1 MHKYYTSRLHNY
13 RQRRLRHQWF
23 YLVMLMI
30 ALAIIGIAAIGDT
43 TFAQQSPL
51 VYGVRVTAREIVL
64 ESLNL
69 TNDQLQDPSV
79 QTGIT
84 LEAKEQLS
92 GFTLLADGA
101 FALATAPTTAS
112 ISGGVNLSRLIF
124 FVTSLQL
131 QPVAVFPELPGLA
144 KNNTV
149 ESLLATQDGKLLS
162 IVSLNQGTP
171 PFTLATIDR
180 NNGQVSSIPI
190 TLPQERRF
198 SNLTQCPD
206 GTIYVTSLGR
216 SESTSLVQL
225 DPQQGQLLSLQQ
237 LNFNNRP
244 LSNDLASL
252 ACSPSNQLYALGNPS
267 FQGTNSLF
275 TVDVSTGVMSLVRPF
290 AVDKITFKLDL
301 GQTTQS
307 VFTTQVPN
315 FEPNDGIPYE
325 LGMKFQSAKPGQIT
339 AIRYWKV
346 ANETGTHVGKLWTEN
361 GTLLASV
368 PFSHETESGWQQA
381 VSTPLNI
388 EAKTIYVVSVNANS
402 SFGDTYDE
410 LATLIVNSDLSSVA
424 DGNNGL
430 YGSPDSFP
438 TNSYRNSNY
447 FRDIV
452 FTATANSEAINFISG
467 N

>member
-1 MHKYYTSRLHNY
+1 MHKYYTSRLHSY
-13 RQRRLRHQWF
+13 RQRRLRHQRF
-23 YLVMLMI
+23 YLVILAI
-30 ALAIIGIAAIGDT
+30 TLAIIGIAAIGDT
-43 TFAQQSPL
+43 TLAQQSPL
-51 VYGVRVTAREIVL
+51 VYGVRATNREIVL

-69 TNDQLQDPSV
+69 TNDQLQDSSA

-84 LEAKEQLS
+84 LEANERLS
-92 GFTLLADGA
+92 GFTLLADGT
-101 FALATAPTTAS
+101 FALATAPTTAA
-112 ISGGVNLSRLIF
+112 ISGGINLSRLIF
-124 FVTSLQL
+124 FVASPQL

-144 KNNTV
+144 KNNTI
-149 ESLLATQDGKLLS
+149 ESLLATRDGKLLS
-162 IVSLNQGTP
+162 IVSLNQGIP

-180 NNGQVSSIPI
+180 NNGQVSSIPV
-190 TLPQERRF
+190 TLPQDRRF

-225 DPQQGQLLSLQQ
+225 EPQQGQLISVQQ

-252 ACSPSNQLYALGNPS
+252 ACSPSNQLYALGDPIS
-267 FQGTNSLF
+267 QGTNSLF
-275 TVDVSTGVMSLVRPF
+275 TVNVSTGVMSLVKPF
-290 AVDKITFKLDL
+290 AVDRITFKLDL
-301 GQTTQS
+301 DQATQS
-307 VFTTQVPN
+307 VFTTQAPN
-315 FEPNDGIPYE
+315 FEANDGIPYE

-339 AIRYWKV
+339 AICYWKV
-346 ANETGTHVGKLWTEN
+346 ASETGTHVGKLWTEN

-368 PFSHETESGWQQA
+368 PFSDETESGWQQA

-388 EAKTIYVVSVNANS
+388 EANTTYVVSVNANS

-410 LATLIVNSDLSSVA
+410 LATPIVNLDLSSVA
-424 DGNNGL
+424 DGNNGVYSSL
-430 YGSPDSFP
+430 DSFP

-447 FRDIV
+447 FRDIL
-452 FTATANSEAINFISG
+452 FTPTANPEVINLISG

>member
-1 MHKYYTSRLHNY
+1 MYKYYTSCLHYY
-13 RQRRLRHQWF
+13 RQRRLRHQRF
-23 YLVMLMI
+23 YLVMLAI
-30 ALAIIGIAAIGDT
+30 ALTIIGIAVIGDT
-43 TFAQQSPL
+43 TLAQQSPL
-51 VYGVRVTAREIVL
+51 VYGVRATNREIVL

-69 TNDQLQDPSV
+69 TNDQLQDSSV

-84 LEAKEQLS
+84 LKANERLS
-92 GFTLLADGA
+92 GFTLLADGT
-101 FALATAPTTAS
+101 FALATAPTTAA
-112 ISGGVNLSRLIF
+112 INGGVNLSRLIF
-124 FVTSLQL
+124 FGASP
-131 QPVAVFPELPGLA
+131 QPQPGAVFLELPGLA

-149 ESLLATQDGKLLS
+149 ESLLATQDGNLLT

-180 NNGQVSSIPI
+180 NNGQVTSIPV
-190 TLPQERRF
+190 TLPQDQRF

-216 SESTSLVQL
+216 SQSTSLVQL
-225 DPQQGQLLSLQQ
+225 EPQQGQLISLQQ
-237 LNFNNRP
+237 LNFNNIP

-252 ACSPSNQLYALGNPS
+252 ACSPSNQLYALADPL
-267 FQGTNSLF
+267 FQRTNSLF
-275 TVDVSTGVMSLVRPF
+275 TVDVNTGVMSVVKPF

-301 GQTTQS
+301 GQVSQSVITTQ
-307 VFTTQVPN
+307 TPN
-315 FEPNDGIPYE
+315 LEVNDGIPYE

-346 ANETGTHVGKLWTEN
+346 ASEAGTHVGKLWTEN

-368 PFSHETESGWQQA
+368 PFSDETESGWQQA
-381 VSTPLNI
+381 ALIPALNI
-388 EAKTIYVVSVNANS
+388 EANTTYVVSVNANS
-402 SFGDTYDE
+402 TYGDTYDE
-410 LATLIVNSDLSSVA
+410 LATPVVNSDLTSVA
-424 DGNNGL
+424 DGNNGV

-452 FTATANSEAINFISG
+452 FTATANPG
-467 N
+467 